1 MFGELNQCTIQLLS
15 RKGGSEIIPTR
26 IKHAYFSV
34 RCTTQQCP
42 HAAKCK
48 QLLTNKFQVSQN
60 MVSFSEPSVNQ
71 AFQDRLSFLN
81 RHMAVWIGWDSSI
94 SQIYEKYL
102 TAGHLVF

>member
-1 MFGELNQCTIQLLS
+1 MFGELNQYTIQLLS

-48 QLLTNKFQVSQN
+48 QLLKNEFQVSQN

-71 AFQDRLSFLN
+71 ALDLRCIKHFRI
-81 RHMAVWIGWDSSI
+81 A
-94 SQIYEKYL
+94 
-102 TAGHLVF
+102 

>member
-26 IKHAYFSV
+26 IKHAYFSA

-48 QLLTNKFQVSQN
+48 QLLINKSATVYHKN
-60 MVSFSEPSVNQ
+60 KAN
-71 AFQDRLSFLN
+71 ALS
-81 RHMAVWIGWDSSI
+81 
-94 SQIYEKYL
+94 
-102 TAGHLVF
+102 

>member
-1 MFGELNQCTIQLLS
+1 MFGELNQYTTQLLS

-26 IKHAYFSV
+26 IKQAYFSV

-48 QLLTNKFQVSQN
+48 QLLINKFRVSQN

-71 AFQDRLSFLN
+71 ALDLD
-81 RHMAVWIGWDSSI
+81 V
-94 SQIYEKYL
+94 
-102 TAGHLVF
+102 

>member
-34 RCTTQQCP
+34 QCTTQQCP

-48 QLLTNKFQVSQN
+48 QLLINKFQVSQN
-60 MVSFSEPSVNQ
+60 MVSFSV
-71 AFQDRLSFLN
+71 ACV
-81 RHMAVWIGWDSSI
+81 AGVIGEGS
-94 SQIYEKYL
+94 EGGAKK
-102 TAGHLVF
+102 